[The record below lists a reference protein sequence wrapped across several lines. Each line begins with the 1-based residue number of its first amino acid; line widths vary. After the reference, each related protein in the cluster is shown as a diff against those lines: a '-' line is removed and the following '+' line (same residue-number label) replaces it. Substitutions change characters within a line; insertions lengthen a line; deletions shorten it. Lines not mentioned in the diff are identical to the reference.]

1 MAPESL
7 RGEKAAF
14 AIDMWAL
21 GVMFYEM
28 VFGFSPFLAHEVVL
42 PTPVEFP
49 DPVAICLCLCGCVRV
64 CCMYQCVSGCGL
76 HSCSLTLSRSPPLST
91 RAASLSLV

>member
-49 DPVAICLCLCGCVRV
+49 DPVSMCLYVSVYAGVCACVACNSAFLV
-64 CCMYQCVSGCGL
+64 AVF
-76 HSCSLTLSRSPPLST
+76 
-91 RAASLSLV
+91 SLVLLP